1 MVERSTSKKSS
12 AQMPATNYLTGHVL
26 VAMPGMPDPRF
37 AKSVIYMCDHSA
49 KGAMGF
55 VLNKPEAGLDFKELL
70 DHVGLAEITM
80 QRAIPIHIGGPVDAG
95 RGFVLHSNDYGS
107 DETVKVDSICAVT
120 ASIDILRDI
129 ASGAGPNKCILV
141 LGYSG
146 WAPGQLESELQDNG
160 WLHAPADEELLFGA
174 DSAQK
179 WHHALKKLGISA
191 SHLSATGGR
200 A

>member
-1 MVERSTSKKSS
+1 MVQRSVTPKS
-12 AQMPATNYLTGHVL
+12 AATNYLTGQVL

-37 AKSVIYMCDHSA
+37 AKTVIYMCDHSD

-55 VLNKPEAGLDFKELL
+55 VLNRPEASLDFKELL
-70 DHVGLAEITM
+70 DHVGLAEVEL

-107 DETVKVDSICAVT
+107 DETVKVDSICAIT

-129 ASGAGPNKCILV
+129 AGGAGPDKCILV

-160 WLHAPADEELLFGA
+160 WLHAPADEELLYGT
-174 DSAQK
+174 DSAHK
-179 WHHALKKLGISA
+179 WDHALKKIGISA

>member
-1 MVERSTSKKSS
+1 MTNKS
-12 AQMPATNYLTGHVL
+12 AATDYLTGQVL

-37 AKSVIYMCDHSA
+37 AKTVIYMCEHSD

-55 VLNKPEAGLDFKELL
+55 VLNKPEASLDFKELL
-70 DHVGLAEITM
+70 DHVGLAKVAM

-107 DETVKVDSICAVT
+107 DETVKVDAICAVT

-129 ASGAGPNKCILV
+129 ATGAGPTKCILV

-160 WLHAPADEELLFGA
+160 WLHAPADEELLFGV
-174 DSAQK
+174 DSAHK
-179 WHHALKKLGISA
+179 WNHALRKMGISA
-191 SHLSATGGR
+191 SHLSAVGGR